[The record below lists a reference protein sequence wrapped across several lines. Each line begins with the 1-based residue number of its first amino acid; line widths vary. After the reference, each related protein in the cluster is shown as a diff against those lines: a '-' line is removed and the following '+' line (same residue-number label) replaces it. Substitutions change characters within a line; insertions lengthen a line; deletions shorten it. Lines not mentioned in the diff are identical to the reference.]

1 MNQEFI
7 LKTSEIILDNLQG
20 NVIDWENGEFSIIAA
35 SGVSPSFKYPQV
47 FRNENSEIID
57 YDYFTL
63 SNSELFVQ
71 FFKALN
77 LSRKI
82 NKLTFI
88 FKDRKFVEFTES
100 WDQSVQDEFEMYL
113 PKSKKGKIRA
123 WYLPP
128 LEESSHTMEE
138 IQGVIKLPKTTVQFV
153 IDRNQPVETLITEL
167 NRAVFYP
174 EDPLWDGAF
183 YWIKK
188 VDGVFTTHCDL
199 FLFPS
204 LEDKEAGFQAEET
217 TAQLEVSEGM
227 KELYDLIVAR
237 YAAENPDV
245 PFDSIFVTVQR
256 DGRYI
261 VNYEY
266 RNEEVQPDL
275 TPEPEEITATYL
287 VENLVG
293 CLEHNAPDDYIWLVE
308 ILSKYQNEEGK
319 TVHSGEFFYS
329 LYEDKSDMQRL
340 QPGDTIYM
348 LNVSDRLLNEFMLE
362 ETKGWKKI
370 VLMFRKDI
378 RLQYKIID
386 R

>member
-1 MNQEFI
+1 MELVDLVNYLTIDLMESQ
-7 LKTSEIILDNLQG
+7 KIINR
-20 NVIDWENGEFSIIAA
+20 IS
-35 SGVSPSFKYPQV
+35 
-47 FRNENSEIID
+47 
-57 YDYFTL
+57 
-63 SNSELFVQ
+63 SELIMEMDELYSNWSDCEYALIANSGINFG
-71 FFKALN
+71 FKVRQKVSGSKGEIQDGGIAWLKPVRDDIVHIFKLLN
-77 LSRKI
+77 ANEKI
-82 NKLTFI
+82 NKITFT
-88 FKDRKFVEFTES
+88 FRNRQLFEVVKS

-138 IQGVIKLPKTTVQFV
+138 MQEVIKLPKTTVQFA

-217 TAQLEVSEGM
+217 TAQLEVSEDM

-245 PFDSIFVTVQR
+245 PFDSIFVTV
-256 DGRYI
+256 
-261 VNYEY
+261 
-266 RNEEVQPDL
+266 
-275 TPEPEEITATYL
+275 
-287 VENLVG
+287 
-293 CLEHNAPDDYIWLVE
+293 
-308 ILSKYQNEEGK
+308 
-319 TVHSGEFFYS
+319 
-329 LYEDKSDMQRL
+329 
-340 QPGDTIYM
+340 
-348 LNVSDRLLNEFMLE
+348 
-362 ETKGWKKI
+362 
-370 VLMFRKDI
+370 
-378 RLQYKIID
+378 
-386 R
+386 